1 MSDQPTKD
9 DIHNA
14 AHKWAGEKDRE
25 TSLDDIRY
33 FQNNW
38 DALPGL
44 GKYVTTETLT
54 RRLAEVTAERDAAV
68 AGLVKIN
75 AATNEY
81 VMWTAVKEAEFT
93 TRAETA
99 EAALSR
105 RDEALRVAREAIDE
119 IARQMTAAEATV
131 LVPDGE
137 PDFKGGYDRCVA
149 RARDIIAT
157 IDALTK
163 PQEDGQ

>member
-1 MSDQPTKD
+1 MSDRTD
-9 DIHNA
+9 GI
-14 AHKWAGEKDRE
+14 
-25 TSLDDIRY
+25 IRNLS
-33 FQNNW
+33 NNGW
-38 DALPGL
+38 NEAVDLI
-44 GKYVTTETLT
+44 ETLT
-54 RRLAEVTAERDAAV
+54 RRLAEVTAERDEARKAIECTGRDRDEAWQRAV
-68 AGLVKIN
+68 DAWQ
-75 AATNEY
+75 A
-81 VMWTAVKEAEFT
+81 
-93 TRAETA
+93 RAEAA

-163 PQEDGQ
+163 PQEAADAGKNG